1 MAFKMH
7 KDTNPFLVGAL
18 AGAILVP
25 WVGFDELGWKTS
37 ATTEALVKR
46 GSETAVIAA
55 LAHVCTSQFNAAKD
69 HDAQLAALTKIDKW
83 SRGDV
88 IAKGG
93 FATMVG
99 DKEPVSGVPSACA
112 DLLIPE
118 KPAK

>member
-1 MAFKMH
+1 MAFTLP

-18 AGAILVP
+18 AGAVLAT
-25 WVGFDELGWKTS
+25 WVGFDALGWKTS
-37 ATTEALVKR
+37 STSESLVKR
-46 GSETAVIAA
+46 GSETAVVAA
-55 LAHVCTSQFNAAKD
+55 YAHVCTSQFNAAKD

-88 IAKGG
+88 VAKGG
-93 FATMVG
+93 YATMMG

-118 KPAK
+118 KP